1 MSLLPLLATAFGL
14 GLVHSFDVDH
24 LCAVTSFSSN
34 ARSVREAFWL
44 GVRWAIGHTA
54 ALLVFGLILVAL
66 KATALPWINSVT
78 EFCVGAVLIGVG
90 VWVIRDVF
98 RQKHIHGHWH
108 QHDGARHFHLHS
120 HKQSAQH
127 AHGHALTFIGLLH
140 GLAGTS
146 AVMVLIPVMLLHSL
160 GGAALYILVF
170 GAGTVVSMGLFGAC
184 AGRLFAVVAR
194 WQQALRALKGCVGLA
209 SCLVG
214 AVWIVRN
221 LTLQ

>member
-1 MSLLPLLATAFGL
+1 MNMLSLLATAFGL

-34 ARSVREAFWL
+34 AHSVREAFWL

-54 ALLVFGLILVAL
+54 ALLLFGLALVVL
-66 KATALPWINSVT
+66 KAVTLPWINAVA
-78 EFCVGAVLIGVG
+78 ELCVGVVLVGVG

-98 RQKHIHGHWH
+98 RYEHIHGHWH
-108 QHDGARHFHLHS
+108 EHDNVRHFHLHS
-120 HKQSAQH
+120 HRH
-127 AHGHALTFIGLLH
+127 DERHVHGHALTLIGLLH

-146 AVMVLIPVMLLHSL
+146 AVMVLIPVMLMHTVASA
-160 GGAALYILVF
+160 GLYILVF
-170 GAGTVVSMGLFGAC
+170 GLGTVVSMGLFGAC
-184 AGRLFAVVAR
+184 AGKVFALVAR
-194 WQQALRALKGCVGLA
+194 WQRTLRALKGCVGLA

-221 LTLQ
+221 LGAR